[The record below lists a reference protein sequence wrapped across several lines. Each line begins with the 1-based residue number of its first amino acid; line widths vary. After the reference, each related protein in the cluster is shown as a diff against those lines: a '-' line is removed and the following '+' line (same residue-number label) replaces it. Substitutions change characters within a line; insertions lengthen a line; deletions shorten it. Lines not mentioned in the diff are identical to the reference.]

1 MCVGACSGISGD
13 ERPEFTRMPKGVK
26 ERQEMQNRDYDI
38 GR

>member
-13 ERPEFTRMPKGVK
+13 KRPEFTRMPKGVK

>member
-1 MCVGACSGISGD
+1 MYGGTHSGISGD

-26 ERQEMQNRDYDI
+26 EHQEMQNRDYDI